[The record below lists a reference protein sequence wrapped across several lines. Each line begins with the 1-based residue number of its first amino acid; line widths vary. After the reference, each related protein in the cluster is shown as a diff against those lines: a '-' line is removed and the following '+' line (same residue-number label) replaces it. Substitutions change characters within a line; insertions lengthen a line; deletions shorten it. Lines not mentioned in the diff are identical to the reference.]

1 MSRIAVFGYGS
12 LASPTSA
19 AQTLGRPLE
28 AGPWL
33 ATLPGWRRRWS
44 QARDNLASEKTFAR
58 REDGSIPAF
67 VLGLNI
73 ERSDR
78 RAPPLNGVLID
89 VSQAELE
96 RLDVREIRYER
107 IDVTAEVELE
117 PGPRGHPGQVITYV
131 ARASNLA
138 PDPPPGGVV
147 LSAYATAVERA
158 FDELGAGQL
167 ERYRETTDPPPVE
180 VIDGVLVRDSIPPG
194 NPRLW

>member
-12 LASPTSA
+12 LASPASA

-28 AGPWL
+28 AGPWI

-58 REDGSIPAF
+58 RDDDSIPAW

-73 ERSDR
+73 ERTD
-78 RAPPLNGVLID
+78 AGALNGVLIE
-89 VSQAELE
+89 VSQAEVE
-96 RLDVREIRYER
+96 RLDMREIRYER
-107 IDVTAEVELE
+107 VDVTAEVEFR

-131 ARASNLA
+131 ARASNFA
-138 PDPPPGGVV
+138 PDPPPGSVV

-158 FDELGAGQL
+158 FDELGARQL
-167 ERYRETTDPPPVE
+167 EHYRETTDPPPVE